1 MWSSTSNALRR
12 GITTSQIIRSKDL
25 LFKHFE
31 CAYTVIRLVYLITLL
46 AQQVSDELPTAKF
59 VVNHKDCLWHSFP
72 CSRSED
78 IRAIAC
84 LIA

>member
-1 MWSSTSNALRR
+1 MVEHVECVKARHYD
-12 GITTSQIIRSKDL
+12 ITNHKIKDL

-72 CSRSED
+72 CSSSETSE
-78 IRAIAC
+78 
-84 LIA
+84 L